1 MSRHRPTPH
10 PLSPRRHRRPA
21 TVPSPRHP
29 PCPRVPPKTHRRD
42 WGVLVALTWPGGRRW
57 PAGSGVRWPH
67 TGLAW
72 PVGSATS
79 RDGAERP
86 SEAEG
91 GPQPLSGSLEA
102 ETTTE
107 KGKKIKKIKNFGVF
121 FFFFSLYFFFFSFS
135 GQKPEGFGTPP
146 QPEPLAHGAG
156 WGKGVR
162 GDVPTWLLGQVPP
175 RWGGLQGSATP
186 SAVGSALSAPRPVP
200 AGADGER
207 GSAKGAPC
215 PPPASPPHPAWAPVG
230 AGFDP
235 GCPAG
240 PGGEQ
245 RGPPGRGA
253 VRGRGDGGG
262 SLA

>member
-121 FFFFSLYFFFFSFS
+121 FFFFSLYFFSF
-135 GQKPEGFGTPP
+135 PF
-146 QPEPLAHGAG
+146 LAKNQRVLEHHHSRSRSHTA
-156 WGKGVR
+156 
-162 GDVPTWLLGQVPP
+162 LG
-175 RWGGLQGSATP
+175 
-186 SAVGSALSAPRPVP
+186 
-200 AGADGER
+200 GER
-207 GSAKGAPC
+207 GSVGTSPRGSWARCPPGGGVCRDPRPPRQWGQPC
-215 PPPASPPHPAWAPVG
+215 PPHGRCRRERMGSVAAPRELRAHLQLLPHTRRGHPWVRDLIRGVPQ
-230 AGFDP
+230 DP
-235 GCPAG
+235 GG
-240 PGGEQ
+240 S
-245 RGPPGRGA
+245 RGDPPGEG
-253 VRGRGDGGG
+253 
-262 SLA
+262 L